1 MAVDVITTVRVQSN
15 VRIDDSDYE
24 VYWTTTDYDEFILRK
39 DGEYLC
45 HLPLEVI
52 EDIVKMKKAI
62 DDLA

>member
-1 MAVDVITTVRVQSN
+1 MAVDVITTVRVQST

-24 VYWTTTDYDEFILRK
+24 VYWATDYDEFILRR

-62 DDLA
+62 DDLT